1 MIISQNYFNY
11 LNDTSIIVQN
21 ILRYTDDQLYRI
33 KASAEGQTD
42 KKKSLWIILRVKI
55 SSTRSGDGSYTDNSS
70 D

>member
-33 KASAEGQTD
+33 KASAEGKTD
-42 KKKSLWIILRVKI
+42 KKSLYELF
-55 SSTRSGDGSYTDNSS
+55 
-70 D
+70 

>member
-1 MIISQNYFNY
+1 MIISQNYFNH

-42 KKKSLWIILRVKI
+42 KKSLYELF
-55 SSTRSGDGSYTDNSS
+55 
-70 D
+70 